1 MPAAKNTNKKR
12 SLRLRAFAKVNLCL
26 HVLGRRPDNYHELRT
41 IFQTISLH
49 DTLDISITPGSSGLE
64 ILLQSNDTTLP
75 LGPENLVMRAIQA
88 IIPEIGFQGSVS
100 VYLDKKIPVARGLGG
115 GSSDAAAALIGMLR
129 LTEREVPL
137 PRLME
142 IAAKLGADV
151 PFFLFG
157 GRALAV
163 NRGDEIYPLPDA
175 PPQTIVI
182 VSPRDIGVSTKDAYE
197 WISSELTRL
206 AKPNRIW
213 GFCALCWSRQGRVVN
228 DFEGP
233 VFSRHPRLKEIKDEL
248 LERGAADA
256 ALAGSGSAVFGVF
269 RNPAQARRT
278 ARAFPEDSVFVVE
291 ALSREDYGRA
301 LGWHADAHARL
312 SVDG

>member
-64 ILLQSNDTTLP
+64 IFLQSNDTTLP

-291 ALSREDYGRA
+291 TLSRAKYGRA
-301 LGWHADAHARL
+301 LGWR
-312 SVDG
+312 VTG

>member
-1 MPAAKNTNKKR
+1 MPAAKSATNKR
-12 SLRLRAFAKVNLCL
+12 SVRLPAFAKINLCL
-26 HVLGRRPDNYHELRT
+26 HVLGKRPDNYHELRT
-41 IFQTISLH
+41 IFQVISLH
-49 DTLDISITPGSSGLE
+49 DTLELSITSERGGGTQIFLRSNGCEVPSGP
-64 ILLQSNDTTLP
+64 D
-75 LGPENLVMRAIQA
+75 NLVIRAIRA
-88 IIPEIGFQGSVS
+88 IIPEIGFEGSVS
-100 VYLDKKIPVARGLGG
+100 AYLDKKIPVARGLGG

-129 LTEREVPL
+129 LTKAKVPL

-142 IAAKLGADV
+142 IAAGLGADV

-175 PPQTIVI
+175 PRRTILV
-182 VSPRDIGVSTKDAYE
+182 VSPRDIGVSTKEAYQ
-197 WISSELTRL
+197 WVSAELTRL

-213 GFCALCWSRQGRVVN
+213 GFCALCWSRQRNVAN
-228 DFEGP
+228 DFETP
-233 VFSRHPRLKEIKDEL
+233 VFSRHPRLKAIKDEL

-269 RNPAQARRT
+269 RNPAQARRA

-291 ALSREDYGRA
+291 TLSRERYGRA
-301 LGWHADAHARL
+301 LGWSATAD
-312 SVDG
+312 

>member
-1 MPAAKNTNKKR
+1 MAVAKGAPQKR
-12 SLRLRAFAKVNLCL
+12 FVRLPAFAKINLSL
-26 HVLGRRPDNYHELRT
+26 RVLGKRPDDYHELRT

-49 DTLDISITPGSSGLE
+49 DTLDISIERTSNLSVHFMTCNVPE
-64 ILLQSNDTTLP
+64 LQ
-75 LGPENLVMRAIQA
+75 GEGNLVMRAIRA
-88 IIPEIGFQGSVS
+88 ISPEIGFYGNV
-100 VYLDKKIPVARGLGG
+100 VVHLDKRIPVARGLGG

-129 LTEREVPL
+129 LTDMELPL

-142 IAAKLGADV
+142 IAAGLGADV

-163 NRGDEIYPLPDA
+163 NRGDEIYPMDDEPRR
-175 PPQTIVI
+175 TILV
-182 VSPRDIGVSTKDAYE
+182 VSPKDIAVSTKDAYQ
-197 WISSELTRL
+197 WLSSELTRL
-206 AKPNRIW
+206 SKPNRIW
-213 GFCALCWSRQGRVVN
+213 GFCALCWSRQGAGVSN

-233 VFSRHPRLKEIKDEL
+233 VFSRHPRLREIRDAL
-248 LERGAADA
+248 LQRGAAEA

-291 ALSREDYGRA
+291 TVSRAKYGQA
-301 LGWHADAHARL
+301 LGWRVTA
-312 SVDG
+312 